1 MRRKKISEQ
10 IDYGGRR
17 EKMDP
22 KMLRKLEDPEGLYSQ
37 NPAMRKGVKDVQ
49 RLVSKGFQEVAQ
61 KLSDVTGIEDLTPQQ
76 AMLVSQMMT
85 FLQKAMSIESRHQKE
100 LEDLAVEVGFDVS
113 EANRD
118 WFQVEAKLGMPSS
131 EGFVSGSKKSEQKP
145 QIDFNSDFD
154 VKNLTDEEEKK
165 LQIHKRNLVNA
176 IIQGSAERGD
186 FAFQD
191 PKVKK
196 KLDAINPELSKY
208 YAGIMAINKF
218 MYFTFEQM
226 IEMMSAQMS
235 GAAGKVQLG
244 DADEDEQEQGVDTKI
259 TATGLIFPI
268 LLHEVI
274 KGIEEAIAR
283 GSLPQ
288 DPEMRTNV
296 LKTTDTF
303 ENEPMQIRIGPTI
316 VKSIRQALPDYVF
329 DKENR
334 GLIIWFKI
342 ALYELPPTDFF
353 DVIGDVISDNPDS
366 ISRGKD
372 KMKDIL
378 KRAEQLKDEFE
389 NYKEEEGIET
399 EKDNLDDINDFLQG
413 MGIEPISDN

>member
-37 NPAMRKGVKDVQ
+37 NPAMRKGVRDVQ

-85 FLQKAMSIESRHQKE
+85 FLQKAMSIESRHKKE

-131 EGFVSGSKKSEQKP
+131 EGFVSGAKKSEQKP

-165 LQIHKRNLVNA
+165 LQEHKRNLVNA

-191 PKVKK
+191 PKVKR
-196 KLDAINPELSKY
+196 KLDTINPELSKY

-274 KGIEEAIAR
+274 KGIEESIAR

-316 VKSIRQALPDYVF
+316 VKSIRQSLPDYVF

-353 DVIGDVISDNPDS
+353 DVIGDVISDNPDDV
-366 ISRGKD
+366 SRGKD

-378 KRAEQLKDEFE
+378 KRAEQLKYEFE
-389 NYKEEEGIET
+389 NYKEEEGIES